1 MWNLMRAEWLKIQRC
16 QILLVGIVALTLC
29 PVIQYGSH
37 LMMAPEYREPNYDF
51 LYLFSNVIWGNSQI
65 FLPISLVMI
74 GGWFIDRESA
84 NDTLKN
90 IVSIPISMPKLLGAK
105 LLITGLLSLVFGLYS
120 VCITLLTGSIFGQIG
135 RAHV

>member
-90 IVSIPISMPKLLGAK
+90 IVSIPISHHTFH
-105 LLITGLLSLVFGLYS
+105 IT
-120 VCITLLTGSIFGQIG
+120 
-135 RAHV
+135 A

>member
-1 MWNLMRAEWLKIQRC
+1 MWNLMKAEWLKIQRC

-120 VCITLLTGSIFGQIG
+120 VCITLLDRKS
-135 RAHV
+135 VV